1 MEMSSEKPFV
11 IGICG
16 GTCSGKTTICDI
28 LGKNYNKDITSFKLD
43 SYYKGGNEKTNFDH
57 PDSLDWNLAIND
69 LLKLIEGSSINI
81 PIYDFTT
88 HSRSEKSTFVKSKRI
103 IVVEGILIFYKEELR
118 KLLDLRIFVEA
129 GSVIRFQRRLS
140 RDRKER
146 GRNEKEVMER
156 WNNYVGPCHDMYV
169 EPTKQYAHITIHNNQ
184 DGAFDEPLQAIQLDM
199 LMSYV
204 DKKLLIANS
213 VYGVEDL

>member
-1 MEMSSEKPFV
+1 MLSKKPFV

-28 LGKNYNKDITSFKLD
+28 LCNNYEKDITSFKLD

-57 PDSLDWNLAIND
+57 PDSLDWTLAISD
-69 LLKLIEGSSINI
+69 LVKLIEGYNVNI
-81 PIYDFTT
+81 PSYDFTT
-88 HSRSEKSTFVKSKRI
+88 HSRSEKSTFVKPKRI

-129 GSVIRFQRRLS
+129 GSVVRYQRRLG
-140 RDRKER
+140 RDTKDR
-146 GRNEKEVMER
+146 GRTEKEVITR
-156 WNNYVGPCHDMYV
+156 WNNFVGPCHDMYV

-184 DGAFDEPLQAIQLDM
+184 EGAFDEPLQAIQLDM

-204 DKKLLIANS
+204 DKKLSLEDNS
-213 VYGVEDL
+213 CVVGDF